1 MSKINVYSSSASNAI
16 KVFDASSTG
25 LKPDNAILVTTG
37 TEPSNA
43 IQINVGD
50 KKWSSI
56 AVNFGGSEPGPTPP
70 GPTWETVTIGD
81 NVWMAENLKY
91 DDGGEGILVSSMN
104 FNDVDFGEQYY
115 YNEIAIQRISADF
128 PGWHIPL
135 QNDFELLQ
143 NEVNSDCESLRTSAG
158 WSDGKNGTDLKGF
171 HAEPLAD
178 CAYSSFNRIGKVA
191 KFIFNILGSKYNP
204 YRIEFDYDNK
214 MYVSG
219 NIGDNVYYTIR
230 LVKDHE

>member
-37 TEPSNA
+37 SEPSNA
-43 IQINVGD
+43 IQINIGD

-56 AVNFGGSEPGPTPP
+56 AVNFAGEEPGP
-70 GPTWETVTIGD
+70 GPYPWNTTTIGD

-91 DDGGEGILVSSMN
+91 DDGGNGILISAMKIN
-104 FNDVDFGEQYY
+104 GVDFGEQYY
-115 YNEIAIQRISADF
+115 YNKIAIQRISADF

-143 NEVNSDCESLRTSAG
+143 NEVNSNCESLRTSAG
-158 WSDGKNGTDLKGF
+158 WSDEKNGTDLKGF

-178 CAYSSFNRIGKVA
+178 CAYSSFYRIGKVA
-191 KFIFNILGSKYNP
+191 KFVFNRPGSNYNP
-204 YRIEFDYDNK
+204 YRIEFDYDNY

-230 LVKDHE
+230 LVKD